1 MEGLQKECTHSRL
14 TVHYS
19 TTYPFHLLCL
29 YSFTY
34 PKWADN
40 NRGFLSSILLLLL
53 CDHPELPKTNAVDNQ
68 WLHDLHQVTQSV
80 FPFDERHSLSSDS
93 SNTPSLFKPHVSL
106 IYAPLSNSKNLEK
119 ALVQEVKVVSETHVL
134 DAKNNIL
141 NIQIC
146 RPPDHTNVFPEKNQ
160 ASVPSTLL
168 GKLQRITQGHEN
180 AQPYLTP
187 KYLSVW
193 DTRGKISNWQRL
205 AHVKLET

>member
-1 MEGLQKECTHSRL
+1 M
-14 TVHYS
+14 
-19 TTYPFHLLCL
+19 
-29 YSFTY
+29 
-34 PKWADN
+34 
-40 NRGFLSSILLLLL
+40 
-53 CDHPELPKTNAVDNQ
+53 
-68 WLHDLHQVTQSV
+68 
-80 FPFDERHSLSSDS
+80 
-93 SNTPSLFKPHVSL
+93 
-106 IYAPLSNSKNLEK
+106 
-119 ALVQEVKVVSETHVL
+119 L

-168 GKLQRITQGHEN
+168 GKLQRITQGHDN